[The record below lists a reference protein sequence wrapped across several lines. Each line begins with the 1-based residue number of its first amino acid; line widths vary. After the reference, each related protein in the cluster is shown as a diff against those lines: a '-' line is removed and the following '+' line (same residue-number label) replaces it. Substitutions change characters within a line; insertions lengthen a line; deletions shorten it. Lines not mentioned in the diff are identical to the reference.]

1 MCVGHGRGLLRVAPR
16 KPPAAGGHQAEEDL
30 TMDVLAVVLGLVMF
44 AVLYVL
50 IFGIERI

>member
-1 MCVGHGRGLLRVAPR
+1 
-16 KPPAAGGHQAEEDL
+16 
-30 TMDVLAVVLGLVMF
+30 MDVLAVVLGLVMF